1 MSVILTSDHLRVVR
15 RIKRRAIKVHFVG
28 IVLTIILI
36 AGFLGWNWVVR
47 IERALIQEAYGIAR
61 YQTMEMAAKIKLL
74 EVLRNKP
81 MSVGQALEVTDVVL
95 EEAPKRKIPISIV
108 LAIMSQE
115 SSFMVGALSHEGAK
129 GLMQIMP
136 ATFQMYSQDP
146 GIKKNIFN
154 SYNPAI
160 NVRVAIVYLEDLQ
173 RTHGDWGKVLGVYYS
188 GEPNNKVNR
197 IYVRQVMAKAGEFG
211 LALGKNQ

>member
-1 MSVILTSDHLRVVR
+1 VK

-47 IERALIQEAYGIAR
+47 IERALIQEAYGIVR
-61 YQTMEMAAKIKLL
+61 YQTTEMAAKIKLL

-81 MSVGQALEVTDVVL
+81 MSVGQALEVADVVL
-95 EEAPKRKIPISIV
+95 EEAPRREVPIPII

-115 SSFMVGALSHEGAK
+115 SSFMVGALSHKGAK

-136 ATFQMYSQDP
+136 AIFQTYSEDP
-146 GIKKNIFN
+146 AIKKNIFN

-160 NVRVAIVYLEDLQ
+160 NVRAAIIYLGDLR
-173 RTHGDWGKVLGVYYS
+173 RTHEDWSKALGTYYS

-197 IYVRQVMAKAGEFG
+197 AYVRQVMTKADEFG
-211 LALGKNQ
+211 LALGKNR

>member
-1 MSVILTSDHLRVVR
+1 MSVILTSDHLRIVR
-15 RIKRRAIKVHFVG
+15 QLKRRAVLVHFVG

-47 IERALIQEAYGIAR
+47 IERVLIQEAYGIVR
-61 YQTMEMAAKIKLL
+61 YQTTGMAAKIKLL

-81 MSVGQALEVTDVVL
+81 MSVGQALEVADVVL
-95 EEAPKRKIPISIV
+95 EEAPKRKVPVSII

-115 SSFMVGALSHEGAK
+115 SSFMAGALSHKGAK

-136 ATFQMYSQDP
+136 AIFQMYSQDP
-146 GIKKNIFN
+146 EIKKNIFN

-160 NVRVAIVYLEDLQ
+160 NVRVAIVYLGDLWG
-173 RTHGDWGKVLGVYYS
+173 THGDWEKVLGTYYS

-197 IYVRQVMAKAGEFG
+197 AYVQQVMAKADEFG
-211 LALGKNQ
+211 LALGKNP